1 MRTYVA
7 VRKWMAVLS
16 VLAGAGEAW
25 AAQHQV
31 VAGDTLWTLA
41 EKNYQNPHHWR
52 RIAEANAQIVKDPH
66 WIYPGQSLMIPDLA
80 QEASLSMTVPGPT
93 EASAAIAVEVPQPS
107 APEVVEEAP
116 AASIVRADD
125 GPAPREIG
133 ENMSDPADKD
143 GLVED
148 IPPAMSTY
156 NIGRPRL
163 KMDKGFRPDG
173 AIVES
178 VEDEGMEK
186 AAGAG
191 QMITVRLEDGVSAAL
206 GERFTVYRQVGVLDS
221 DVDKKAIYMSAI
233 AQIEALAE
241 ARGRKRRFV
250 ILSAEDM
257 VHERDWVKRGGEIK

>member
-1 MRTYVA
+1 MRTWLA
-7 VRKWMAVLS
+7 VSS
-16 VLAGAGEAW
+16 VLAVAGEVL

-31 VAGDTLWTLA
+31 VAGDTLWLLA
-41 EKNYQNPHHWR
+41 QRHYQNSYQWR
-52 RIAEANAQIVKDPH
+52 RIAEANTQIVKDPH
-66 WIYPGQSLMIPDLA
+66 WIYPGQILLIPDLA
-80 QEASLSMTVPGPT
+80 EEASRSVVVSGPT
-93 EASAAIAVEVPQPS
+93 EASAPIAVEVPQPS
-107 APEVVEEAP
+107 APAVVEEAP
-116 AASIVRADD
+116 AAPAVRAED
-125 GPAPREIG
+125 GPAPREIS
-133 ENMSDPADKD
+133 ENMSDQDDTADKD

-173 AIVES
+173 MIVES

-191 QMITVRLEDGVSAAL
+191 DKISVRLEEGVSVTP
-206 GERFTVYRQVGVLDS
+206 GERFTVYRQLGVLDS

-257 VHERDWVKRGGEIK
+257 VHERDWIKRGGEIK